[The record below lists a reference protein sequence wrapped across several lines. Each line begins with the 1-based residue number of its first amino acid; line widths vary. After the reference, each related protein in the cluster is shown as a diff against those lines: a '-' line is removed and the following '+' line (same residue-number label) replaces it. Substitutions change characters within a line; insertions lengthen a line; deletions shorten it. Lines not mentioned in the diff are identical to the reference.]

1 MQLNNIVDKIYCI
14 NLKRRPDRLTL
25 FEERFKNAFTT
36 NVDIPSLQILEAVD
50 ARSQSQA
57 FPAGWRGLPGAYAC
71 TLSHLKVIREA
82 VTSNETTIMI
92 LEDDV
97 TFDADFS
104 NKLAIVLD
112 ELPEDW
118 DWLYLGY
125 NPQEPLERVS
135 QHLATTVGLTTHAYL
150 LNNQHNIFQTIIKE
164 LPVAKDPIDLYYVTD
179 LQKRF
184 NTYFSVP
191 RLCGQ
196 DNNSYSDIQGRV
208 CNYTSE
214 LGF

>member
-1 MQLNNIVDKIYCI
+1 
-14 NLKRRPDRLTL
+14 
-25 FEERFKNAFTT
+25 
-36 NVDIPSLQILEAVD
+36 
-50 ARSQSQA
+50 
-57 FPAGWRGLPGAYAC
+57 
-71 TLSHLKVIREA
+71 
-82 VTSNETTIMI
+82 
-92 LEDDV
+92 
-97 TFDADFS
+97 
-104 NKLAIVLD
+104 
-112 ELPEDW
+112 
-118 DWLYLGY
+118 
-125 NPQEPLERVS
+125 
-135 QHLATTVGLTTHAYL
+135 
-150 LNNQHNIFQTIIKE
+150 